1 MKSEIFYNKKSIDKN
16 LDIKISP
23 YLVNVEKDM
32 IVDINNLLNRVKVDQ
47 YDEKKKKFI
56 FFGYGIL
63 LMVSMG
69 IFISI
74 IK

>member
-1 MKSEIFYNKKSIDKN
+1 VKSEIFYNKKSIDKN